1 MVNEV
6 CLRTLDLDR
15 PWLLEQYRSRGGY
28 EVLAKILKENT
39 PPEEIVEE
47 IKRGPA
53 RPRRCGFPHRS
64 EVELHRP

>member
-28 EVLAKILKENT
+28 EILTKILKEQDASRRRSSKRSNARDCADAVARAF
-39 PPEEIVEE
+39 PP
-47 IKRGPA
+47 A
-53 RPRRCGFPHRS
+53 
-64 EVELHRP
+64 